1 MVESDNVTMNE
12 IIATS
17 SAVQFSSTVTV
28 RVFDDSTPTLRS
40 HICPTTGST
49 RPPQPASSQTQVP
62 SDMMTRANSDIS
74 NDRKVQRRVSI
85 AAVLSFQNYLR
96 KRSSSNSSS
105 DADLLQE
112 VASKFSQRARDLALE
127 RARLTYCEVYQP
139 VKGSAPTIPVQISK
153 YPSFKRKSDAS
164 GSQYPKSRR
173 LTMP

>member
-1 MVESDNVTMNE
+1 MNE
-12 IIATS
+12 IAT

-28 RVFDDSTPTLRS
+28 RVFDDSTPTLYS
-40 HICPTTGST
+40 HICPTAGST
-49 RPPQPASSQTQVP
+49 RPPQPASTQIQAGVA

-96 KRSSSNSSS
+96 KRCSSDSST

-112 VASKFSQRARDLALE
+112 VASRFSQRARDLALE

-139 VKGSAPTIPVQISK
+139 VKGTAPTIPVQISK

-164 GSQYPKSRR
+164 ESQNPTKRR
-173 LTMP
+173 LTLP

>member
-1 MVESDNVTMNE
+1 MNE
-12 IIATS
+12 IAAT

-40 HICPTTGST
+40 HICPTAGTS
-49 RPPQPASSQTQVP
+49 RPPQPASTEIQAGVL

-96 KRSSSNSSS
+96 KRSSDPST

-112 VASKFSQRARDLALE
+112 VASRFSQRARDLALE

-153 YPSFKRKSDAS
+153 YPSFKRKPDAS
-164 GSQYPKSRR
+164 ESQCPKKRR
-173 LTMP
+173 LTLP

>member
-12 IIATS
+12 IATS

-28 RVFDDSTPTLRS
+28 RVFDDSTPTLYS
-40 HICPTTGST
+40 HICPTAGST
-49 RPPQPASSQTQVP
+49 RPPQPASSQTKTQVP

-74 NDRKVQRRVSI
+74 NERKVQRRVSI
-85 AAVLSFQNYLR
+85 VAVLSFQNYLR
-96 KRSSSNSSS
+96 KRSSNSSS

-127 RARLTYCEVYQP
+127 RARLTYCEVYEP

-164 GSQYPKSRR
+164 ESQYPKSRR

>member
-1 MVESDNVTMNE
+1 MNE
-12 IIATS
+12 IATS

-28 RVFDDSTPTLRS
+28 RVFDDLTPTLCS
-40 HICPTTGST
+40 HTCPTAGSS
-49 RPPQPASSQTQVP
+49 RPPQPASTQTQASVA
-62 SDMMTRANSDIS
+62 SDMMTRANNSDIS

-96 KRSSSNSSS
+96 KRSSDTSA

-112 VASKFSQRARDLALE
+112 VSSRFSQRARDLALE

-139 VKGSAPTIPVQISK
+139 VKGTALTIPVQISK
-153 YPSFKRKSDAS
+153 YPSFKRKSDVS
-164 GSQYPKSRR
+164 ESQYPKSRR